1 MSGTC
6 NFGLCSRSS
15 RRALS
20 SVVISINCRRRQ
32 RRLPRPLPP
41 LPAPPLPTT
50 VPGVLSVAMPIDT
63 FDAANAAFGLLPFG
77 YHGGGHTEDGHAGWD
92 IEIAH
97 RRASACCGDRYRHQR
112 GARSDLA
119 RFEPQ
124 SCSSMLSARTFIAR
138 TIRTSPA
145 SPLKSSSMQAVV
157 VGQTIGT
164 VARSRVIGNASITYA
179 MTHFQLDD
187 LEFHREVANPKAVTP
202 NPSSARRRSRC
213 SIASGARR
221 SISMSSSSLLRP
233 TRVKRRLPCAPGP
246 ALAATV
252 RRGFALRAGVMRIP
266 TNCWP
271 NWNGDRSR
279 RRGAAPVGQAGHD
292 RFDLPTAT
300 RLGVYDIVSNE
311 MRMAAATAGLPRP
324 PDLSGA
330 LDLSNAE
337 VIADGIPD
345 STCGGVGDGHRRH
358 RHRAV
363 APSRDDRRSDG
374 AAHDQ

>member
-32 RRLPRPLPP
+32 RRLPRLCLLYPRRRCRPRC
-41 LPAPPLPTT
+41 PACSAWPCRSTRSMPRTRRSGCFHSGITAAVIPRT
-50 VPGVLSVAMPIDT
+50 AMP
-63 FDAANAAFGLLPFG
+63 
-77 YHGGGHTEDGHAGWD
+77 DG
-92 IEIAH
+92 ILRPH

-112 GARSDLA
+112 GARS
-119 RFEPQ
+119 R
-124 SCSSMLSARTFIAR
+124 SRSARTAVVLEHVVGTHFYR
-138 TIRTSPA
+138 THYTNLA
-145 SPLKSSSMQAVV
+145 SVAAEVVVDATVV

-164 VARSRVIGNASITYA
+164 AGTITAVIGNASITYA

-246 ALAATV
+246 APAATV
-252 RRGFALRAGVMRIP
+252 RRGFALRAGVLRIP
-266 TNCWP
+266 TNCW
-271 NWNGDRSR
+271 
-279 RRGAAPVGQAGHD
+279 
-292 RFDLPTAT
+292 
-300 RLGVYDIVSNE
+300 SNPE
-311 MRMAAATAGLPRP
+311 R
-324 PDLSGA
+324 
-330 LDLSNAE
+330 
-337 VIADGIPD
+337 
-345 STCGGVGDGHRRH
+345 
-358 RHRAV
+358 
-363 APSRDDRRSDG
+363 
-374 AAHDQ
+374 